1 MSCAVPVFPPQALRE
16 YAVLADGERGALLGP
31 RGDVVWMCAPRWHD
45 DAVFSSL
52 IGGSGVYS
60 VTPADA
66 RYVWGGR
73 YEPGSLIWRSRW
85 VTTSSIIECREALA
99 YPGDPRTAVLLRRVE
114 ATSGAAPVRAVL
126 GAAAGFGQDPMKDV
140 VREGATWTARSGP
153 LYLRWSGAPD
163 AVLHEDGWL
172 DLTLELPAGQHHDL
186 VLEVSDSPLRTPPPD
201 PGRAWSATEH
211 AWRTAVPE
219 IEGTL
224 ADQDVRQSYAV
235 LRGMTSSTGAM
246 VAAATMSLPE
256 RADQGRNYDYRYAW
270 IRDQCF
276 AGQAVAACGVHP
288 LLDDAVRFVAARLLD
303 HGPDLRPAYTV
314 TGARVPAEH
323 PLDLPGYPG
332 GQDKTGNWVNDQ
344 LQLDNFG
351 EALLLF
357 ATAARHDRLD
367 VDDWRAAE
375 VAARAIEQRWTEP
388 DAGIWEL
395 HNARWTHSRLMCVAG
410 LRAMSEAAPAAQGA
424 GWVALADR
432 ITADTAR
439 DGLHPSGRWQ
449 RALDDAHVDAAL
461 LLPGIRGAVSHA
473 DPRSVATAEAVR
485 RDLTQD
491 GYVYRFRHGARPLGE
506 AEGAFTLCGFL
517 MAITTHEE
525 GDALGALRWFERN
538 RAACSTSGLFTEE
551 YDVAQRQ
558 LRGNY
563 PQAFVHAL
571 LIESASRIASSP
583 PGTDAGSRNHHP
595 SIRTRGNS

>member
-1 MSCAVPVFPPQALRE
+1 
-16 YAVLADGERGALLGP
+16 
-31 RGDVVWMCAPRWHD
+31 
-45 DAVFSSL
+45 
-52 IGGSGVYS
+52 
-60 VTPADA
+60 
-66 RYVWGGR
+66 
-73 YEPGSLIWRSRW
+73 
-85 VTTSSIIECREALA
+85 
-99 YPGDPRTAVLLRRVE
+99 
-114 ATSGAAPVRAVL
+114 
-126 GAAAGFGQDPMKDV
+126 
-140 VREGATWTARSGP
+140 
-153 LYLRWSGAPD
+153 
-163 AVLHEDGWL
+163 
-172 DLTLELPAGQHHDL
+172 
-186 VLEVSDSPLRTPPPD
+186 
-201 PGRAWSATEH
+201 
-211 AWRTAVPE
+211 
-219 IEGTL
+219 
-224 ADQDVRQSYAV
+224 
-235 LRGMTSSTGAM
+235 MTSSTGAM

-571 LIESASRIASSP
+571 LIESASRIASSA